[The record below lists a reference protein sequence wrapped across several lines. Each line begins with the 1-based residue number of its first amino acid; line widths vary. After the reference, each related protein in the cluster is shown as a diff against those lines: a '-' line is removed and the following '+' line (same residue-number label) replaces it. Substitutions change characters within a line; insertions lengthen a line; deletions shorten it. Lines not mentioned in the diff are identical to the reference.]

1 MHPKTDLVKNA
12 PAAVIKLVA
21 SPVARSSRQEGMSG
35 SSHASAGTAGAIQV
49 ARRRPDGPWH
59 AYSALPRSNTL
70 RSLSGPQPTP
80 LVLGLALV
88 AGLHMAGAVATR
100 HSAAFAVTHCAGAR
114 MLPAGL
120 PVARVCPRLA
130 LRARQP
136 EGAGE
141 QPRPRARRSPTEG
154 TTFVATEYGELV
166 EVGCINAKHDF
177 IIGEHMLGRLPEH
190 APPGQPL
197 GTVTLVGAGP
207 GDPELLTVA
216 AYKALQA
223 ADVVVADRLVSQEI
237 LELVQGDLKVAR
249 KLPVQILPSALYSTV
264 ALFSMYTM
272 ALTSENFLPGL
283 RARGAARNL
292 PVVRRG
298 RAGGQERGAP

>member
-1 MHPKTDLVKNA
+1 
-12 PAAVIKLVA
+12 
-21 SPVARSSRQEGMSG
+21 
-35 SSHASAGTAGAIQV
+35 
-49 ARRRPDGPWH
+49 
-59 AYSALPRSNTL
+59 
-70 RSLSGPQPTP
+70 
-80 LVLGLALV
+80 
-88 AGLHMAGAVATR
+88 
-100 HSAAFAVTHCAGAR
+100 
-114 MLPAGL
+114 
-120 PVARVCPRLA
+120 
-130 LRARQP
+130 
-136 EGAGE
+136 
-141 QPRPRARRSPTEG
+141 
-154 TTFVATEYGELV
+154 VATEYGELV

-207 GDPELLTVA
+207 GDPDLLTVA

-249 KLPVQILPSALYSTV
+249 KLPVQILESALYLTV
-264 ALFSMYTM
+264 AVYSKYTR
-272 ALTSENFLPGL
+272 ALTSENCLLGL

-298 RAGGQERGAP
+298 RAGGQECGAP